1 MYNVWQDFTV
11 VFMLLFTYVS
21 VWSCH
26 TLCVVLCAE
35 LRRGEP
41 GAKRKYDGDLVS
53 ENDVDKEN
61 KSPSEVTTDTDS
73 AATDNDL
80 ATRAEVR
87 HLSHS
92 LVFVYIWKRD
102 ELNSWC
108 ISTK

>member
-1 MYNVWQDFTV
+1 M
-11 VFMLLFTYVS
+11 
-21 VWSCH
+21 
-26 TLCVVLCAE
+26 LCAE

-53 ENDVDKEN
+53 RENDVDKEN

-87 HLSHS
+87 SCRSHLSHS